1 MYEIQSSIRMF
12 GTVYSRMDLA
22 ELLIQDQYLGSVV
35 KQAVEDRF
43 ISLPLISNTFD
54 DGLNDEVVR
63 YLENAINSTSQGVS
77 YEESLIT
84 AKKGI
89 DQVFLRYKIQ

>member
-1 MYEIQSSIRMF
+1 
-12 GTVYSRMDLA
+12 MDLA
-22 ELLIQDQYLGSVV
+22 ELLVQDQYLGPVV

-43 ISLPLISNTFD
+43 ISLPLVTNTFD

-63 YLENAINSTSQGVS
+63 YLENAINGASQGVS
-77 YEESLIT
+77 YGEALMI